1 MIITHTDGVEVDTD
15 KLPDI
20 DAQILEKTEELR
32 KLCESTNRLF
42 LLHVDVRG
50 NKQMTVFWNYKNGPV
65 NEETMKENFTVIC
78 GAAHTYFM
86 RTTNNQLGLF
96 PVHAVDVDKLKPNS

>member
-1 MIITHTDGVEVDTD
+1 MIIKHTDGVEIDTD

-32 KLCESTNRLF
+32 KLCESTNRLL

-50 NKQMTVFWNYKNGPV
+50 NKQMTVYWNFKNGPV
-65 NEETMKENFTVIC
+65 NDETMKENFSVISRTT
-78 GAAHTYFM
+78 HNYFM
-86 RTTNNQLGLF
+86 RVTNNQLGLF
-96 PVHAVDVDKLKPNS
+96 PVYAVDVDKLKPNS